1 MEWDGNAK
9 QYYSTPLASKVHCS
23 INGLE
28 NSSSPKY
35 SKVQHLF
42 GIAVGLFSAGVGLFS
57 ATVGL
62 RKSPPPAK
70 KSPTPIEKSPPL
82 AKKSYSD
89 RKKSYSNAKK
99 SYSDRKNPTWK
110 KSSSNKKS
118 PTPMRKSPVAHTRNI
133 LRSSEYI
140 FTHVLLD
147 FGIFWKP
154 GWFGRLPIS
163 LLLAASRVPTAPPE
177 WNFSTNFDSESGKET
192 LLPPM
197 YNTWIIFHFW
207 GVE

>member
-1 MEWDGNAK
+1 M
-9 QYYSTPLASKVHCS
+9 YCPYLVSMYSTPRA
-23 INGLE
+23 
-28 NSSSPKY
+28 

-42 GIAVGLFSAGVGLFS
+42 GIAVGLFPAGVGLFS

-70 KSPTPIEKSPPL
+70 KVLLRSKKVLLWPKKVLLRSKKSPTLTQKNPTLIKKILLEKSPPL
-82 AKKSYSD
+82 TKKSLTS
-89 RKKSYSNAKK
+89 
-99 SYSDRKNPTWK
+99 
-110 KSSSNKKS
+110 
-118 PTPMRKSPVAHTRNI
+118 MRKSPVAHTRNI

>member
-1 MEWDGNAK
+1 MDLRT
-9 QYYSTPLASKVHCS
+9 QVHRN
-23 INGLE
+23 I
-28 NSSSPKY
+28 PK
-35 SKVQHLF
+35 SNTF
-42 GIAVGLFSAGVGLFS
+42 FRIAVGLFSAGVGLFS

-62 RKSPPPAK
+62 RKSPPPTK
-70 KSPTPIEKSPPL
+70 
-82 AKKSYSD
+82 KKSYSD
-89 RKKSYSNAKK
+89 RKKS
-99 SYSDRKNPTWK
+99 
-110 KSSSNKKS
+110 SSGQKS
-118 PTPMRKSPVAHTRNI
+118 PPPTNKVLLQWEKSLVAHTRNI

>member
-1 MEWDGNAK
+1 MGSVGELVRGEVVHRGTCPGGTCWQFISNTSIHIRN
-9 QYYSTPLASKVHCS
+9 STPRASKVHCS

-62 RKSPPPAK
+62 RKSPPLAK

-99 SYSDRKNPTWK
+99 SYSDRKN
-110 KSSSNKKS
+110 
-118 PTPMRKSPVAHTRNI
+118 
-133 LRSSEYI
+133 
-140 FTHVLLD
+140 
-147 FGIFWKP
+147 
-154 GWFGRLPIS
+154 
-163 LLLAASRVPTAPPE
+163 
-177 WNFSTNFDSESGKET
+177 
-192 LLPPM
+192 
-197 YNTWIIFHFW
+197 
-207 GVE
+207 

>member
-1 MEWDGNAK
+1 VEQKLLGRLGFWKDSSCDIVCVGFACELLLLQAFTYPEPQLYSESQCFPVYAK
-9 QYYSTPLASKVHCS
+9 IMLYSTPRASKVHCS

-62 RKSPPPAK
+62 RKSPPPTK

-82 AKKSYSD
+82 AKKSPTPIE
-89 RKKSYSNAKK
+89 KSPTLTQK
-99 SYSDRKNPTWK
+99 SPTLTEK
-110 KSSSNKKS
+110 ILLEKSPSPTKES

-147 FGIFWKP
+147 FGIF
-154 GWFGRLPIS
+154 
-163 LLLAASRVPTAPPE
+163 
-177 WNFSTNFDSESGKET
+177 
-192 LLPPM
+192 
-197 YNTWIIFHFW
+197 
-207 GVE
+207 

>member
-1 MEWDGNAK
+1 MWNEQNFG
-9 QYYSTPLASKVHCS
+9 YSTPLASKVHCS

-62 RKSPPPAK
+62 RKSPPPTK

-82 AKKSYSD
+82 AKKSPTLIE
-89 RKKSYSNAKK
+89 KS
-99 SYSDRKNPTWK
+99 PTWK
-110 KSSSNKKS
+110 SPPPTNKVLLQWE
-118 PTPMRKSPVAHTRNI
+118 KSPVAHTRNI

-163 LLLAASRVPTAPPE
+163 LLLAASRVPTAPTE
-177 WNFSTNFDSESGKET
+177 WNFSANFDSESGKET